1 MDQAQLTDLSS
12 SSEQADVILN
22 IQVGSCCTKDLSH
35 GYINQL
41 FVVITGITKKLGTQ
55 M

>member
-12 SSEQADVILN
+12 SSEQADIILN
-22 IQVGSCCTKDLSH
+22 IQVGFDLTQDLSH

-41 FVVITGITKKLGTQ
+41 FVV
-55 M
+55 